1 MNLLGLRDRF
11 KLSRFIKGEKKAVK
25 SIILTHR
32 RIFILPTKRGLGFVA
47 LIVLLLLIAF
57 VYNNNLAYLLV
68 FLLASIFFITIL
80 HCFKA
85 LAGLVLNQGH
95 SQPAFA
101 GESVSFDIVL
111 DNPGKIERFNLQA
124 SLDKTVNLTL
134 AAEEKKSIRLYSA
147 TDKRGWHEI
156 ETVTLTSTYPLGLF
170 RAWSPLRFAAKA
182 LVYPKP
188 TTTELPFP
196 EAEGNQAQSVQNKAT
211 QKGSDDFYGLKE
223 YQAGDSIKH
232 IHWKAFAKGQGL
244 FSKQYAGDK
253 LTELWLNYDQTPG
266 HNIEE
271 RLSQLCRWVIDA
283 EKAGL
288 LYGFTI
294 PDVKLEPNHGKTHY
308 EKCLQALALF

>member
-1 MNLLGLRDRF
+1 MNQLDLKERF
-11 KLSRFIKGEKKAVK
+11 NLSRFIKGEKKTVK
-25 SIILTHR
+25 SIVLTHR
-32 RIFILPTKRGLGFVA
+32 RIFILPTKRGLGFVV

-80 HCFKA
+80 HSFKA

-101 GESVSFDIVL
+101 GESAGFDIVI

-124 SLDKTVNLTL
+124 SLDNTLNFAL
-134 AAEEKKSIRLYSA
+134 AAEEKQSIRLYSA

-156 ETVTLTSTYPLGLF
+156 ETVTVSSTYPLGLF

-188 TTTELPFP
+188 GTAELPFP
-196 EAEGNQAQSVQNKAT
+196 EAEGHQAQSVQNRAT
-211 QKGSDDFYGLKE
+211 KKGSDDFYGLKE

-232 IHWKAFAKGQGL
+232 IHWKAYAKGLGL
-244 FSKQYAGDK
+244 FSKQYAGNK
-253 LTELWLNYDQTPG
+253 LAELWLNYDQTPG
-266 HNIEE
+266 HNVEE
-271 RLSQLCRWVIDA
+271 RLSQLCSWIIDA
-283 EKAGL
+283 EKAGVF
-288 LYGFTI
+288 YGFTI
-294 PDVKLEPNHGKTHY
+294 PGVKLEPNHGKAHY